1 MADKITKKEAT
12 DSGSM
17 ARRWLDAIKASEN
30 DNTNNA
36 WVRRGK
42 NIVKRY
48 RDEREAAFAGARFN
62 ILWSNIE
69 TIFPAT
75 YSRMPKAEVSRRNK
89 DADPVARTA
98 SMILERALQYEID
111 QYPDF
116 DDSIRA
122 AILDR
127 LLPGRG
133 TVWIRFEEIEIARP
147 GGEVDTPDPVAAV
160 PAQPAAPQPSGDPG
174 QLPPPGQMP
183 PPDADMGMLL
193 GDPNAPAPL
202 PNFDALMVEPEEDLA
217 PDIKE
222 RACVDY
228 VYWED
233 FRHGQARIWAD
244 VPWVARR
251 VYLSKEEGKKRFGA
265 KFKDVPLNHEPVGI
279 DDDMR
284 ASGSLDDLKK
294 AAVWEVWD
302 KPSRRAFWVAEGYTE
317 LLDEKDDP
325 YGLEGFFPC
334 PKPLFA
340 TQTSDQITPVPDFSL
355 YQDQANELDVLTTR
369 INGLGRALRLVGA
382 YDGAN
387 DELERMLQAADNTLI
402 PVSNWASLSEK
413 GGVGGVISWVPLKE
427 VVAALTAAYAARE
440 QTKQVIYEITG
451 ISDILRGATKASET
465 FGAQDIKR
473 QFGSLRLQSRQRD
486 IAKFATDILR
496 IKAQLMMDVYSPE
509 TLIAMSGIMGTDDA
523 QHVPQ
528 AIELLQSEPM
538 REYQISIAADSLVA
552 IDEDQEKASRM
563 EFLSAVGG
571 YLEKA
576 MIAVQQVP
584 EMAPLALELMMFVV
598 RAFPAAKSVEGAFE
612 QFQQA
617 MQKKPPVDPN
627 AGVQAQQKAAQQ
639 VEMQKL
645 QATMQIEQMKL
656 QMQAQAKQAE
666 IQAEGQVAQI
676 RAQADIAIQ
685 QARIQSQAQLEQQRA
700 SMQADIDRYRA
711 DVDAQGKASIASM
724 QMDFQRWKAELDA
737 AVRIQVANISSK
749 AKVDNAATATATNEI
764 AAEVTQ

>member
-1 MADKITKKEAT
+1 MADETSKKET
-12 DSGSM
+12 KDIGVT
-17 ARRWLDAIKASEN
+17 ARRWLDAIKATEN
-30 DNTNNA
+30 DSANSA
-36 WVRRGK
+36 WIKRGK
-42 NIVKRY
+42 HIVRRY
-48 RDEREAAFAGARFN
+48 RDERENVFAGARFN

-98 SMILERALQYEID
+98 SQILERALQYEID

-133 TVWIRFEEIEIARP
+133 TVWIRFEEIEVARP
-147 GGEVDTPDPVAAV
+147 GGEEDDAVEVVAATQALAV
-160 PAQPAAPQPSGDPG
+160 PSAAQAPVQ
-174 QLPPPGQMP
+174 PGQMP
-183 PPDADMGMLL
+183 PAPPDADMGMALS
-193 GDPNAPAPL
+193 DPNAPRPL
-202 PNFDALMVEPEEDLA
+202 PGFDALIEPEEDLA

-222 RACVDY
+222 HACVDY

-233 FRHGQARIWAD
+233 FRCGQARTWAD

-251 VYLSKEEGKKRFGA
+251 VYLSKEEGIKRFGDE
-265 KFKDVPLNHEPVGI
+265 FKDVPLNHEPVGI

-294 AAVWEVWD
+294 AAVWEIWE
-302 KPSRRAFWVAEGYTE
+302 KSSRKARWVAEGYTE

-334 PKPLFA
+334 PKPLYA
-340 TQTSDQITPVPDFSL
+340 TQTSDQLTPVPDYSL
-355 YQDQANELDVLTTR
+355 YQDQANELDILTTR
-369 INGLGRALRLVGA
+369 INGLGKALRLVGA

-387 DELERMLQAADNTLI
+387 RELERMLQSDDNTLI
-402 PVSNWASLSEK
+402 PVSNWAALSEK
-413 GGVGGVISWVPLKE
+413 GGVAGVISWVPLKE

-496 IKAQLMMDVYSPE
+496 IKAQLMMDVYSPD
-509 TLIAMSGIMGTDDA
+509 TLLAMSGIMGTEDGQFA
-523 QHVPQ
+523 QE
-528 AIELLQSEPM
+528 AIALLQSEPM
-538 REYQISIAADSLVA
+538 REYQITIAADSLVA
-552 IDEDQEKASRM
+552 IDEEQEKAARM
-563 EFLSAVGG
+563 EFLGAIGT
-571 YLEKA
+571 YIERA
-576 MIAVQQVP
+576 MTAVQQVP
-584 EMAPLALELMMFVV
+584 ELAPLALELMMFAV
-598 RAFPAAKSVEGAFE
+598 RAFPAAKSIEGAFE
-612 QFQQA
+612 KFQTALQN
-617 MQKKPPVDPN
+617 KPPTDPN
-627 AGVQAQQKAAQQ
+627 AGAQAEAQAAQQ
-639 VEMQKL
+639 AEMAKL
-645 QATMQIEQMKL
+645 QATMQLEQMKL
-656 QMQAQAKQAE
+656 QMQAQSKQAE
-666 IQAEGQVAQI
+666 LQADAQANQI
-676 RAQADIAIQ
+676 RAQADIQVQ
-685 QARIQSQAQLEQQRA
+685 QSRLQMQAQLERQRA
-700 SMQADIDRYRA
+700 QMQAEIDRYKA
-711 DVDAQGKASIASM
+711 DVDAQGKAAIASM

-737 AVRIQVANISSK
+737 AVKVQVANISSK
-749 AKVDNAATATATNEI
+749 AKVENAATATATNEI
-764 AAEVTQ
+764 ATEVTQ